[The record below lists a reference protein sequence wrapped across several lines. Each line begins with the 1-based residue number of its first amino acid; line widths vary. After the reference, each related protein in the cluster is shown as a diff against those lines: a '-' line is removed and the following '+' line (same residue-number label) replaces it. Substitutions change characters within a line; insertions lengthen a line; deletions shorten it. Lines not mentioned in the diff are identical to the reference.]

1 LGAFSTLKLE
11 VKIIQLWWRKA
22 RRLQLDMGL
31 PAMVDLVLKQ
41 MQQQGGYGFMCR
53 PCSARHQAGG
63 WQDGGRQRIA
73 KTDKPSVGLCVTH
86 GKGLGGV
93 NLVVVK
99 HRKTPPCYAQRV
111 TIEKINRKDM
121 V

>member
-1 LGAFSTLKLE
+1 MGAFGTLKLE
-11 VKIIQLWWRKA
+11 MKIIQLWGRKA

-31 PAMVDLVLKQ
+31 PPMVDLVLKQ

-73 KTDKPSVGLCVTH
+73 KTDKQSVGLCVTH
-86 GKGLGGV
+86 GKGLGGGSIWV
-93 NLVVVK
+93 WSNTARPRPAMLNA
-99 HRKTPPCYAQRV
+99 PQ
-111 TIEKINRKDM
+111 
-121 V
+121 